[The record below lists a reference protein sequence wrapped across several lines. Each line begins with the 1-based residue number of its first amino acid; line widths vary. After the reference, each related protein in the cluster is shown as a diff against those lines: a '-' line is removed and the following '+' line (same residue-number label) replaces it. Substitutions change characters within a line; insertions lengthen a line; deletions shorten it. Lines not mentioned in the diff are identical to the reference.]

1 MNDPPVTT
9 SEIADLFARLAAQR
23 ADERVCEHADQA
35 RRLAHQAQILATQ
48 ARDAATTQQRDTC
61 PRQSNLADAIA
72 LASDSQ
78 GSSEQHAAHLVRLT
92 LRNRLILAWLRQG
105 GLCLDARWRYPASSR
120 ARMSCRWW

>member
-9 SEIADLFARLAAQR
+9 SEIADLLHHIRELSDNPTSDLTERTEILARKADLFARLAAQR

-78 GSSEQHAAHLVRLT
+78 G
-92 LRNRLILAWLRQG
+92 
-105 GLCLDARWRYPASSR
+105 
-120 ARMSCRWW
+120 